1 MYAEGDT
8 QWLMYPVG
16 DGGGEEDLCHVRSGG
31 HSLTYVPS
39 GGWERKGGSLPC
51 TQWGMLSDTCTQ
63 WGMGEERRISASVPC
78 MGRRRGSLPVGD
90 TQWLMYPVGD
100 GGGEE
105 DLCHVRSGG
114 HSLTYVPSGGWERKG
129 GSLPCTQWGM
139 LSDTC
144 TQWGMGEER
153 RISAMYAVGDA
164 QWLMYPVGD
173 GGGEE
178 DLCHVRSG
186 GRSVADV
193 PSGGWGRRGG
203 SVSCTQWGT
212 LTHIPS
218 GGWERKG
225 GSLPCTQWGMLSDTC
240 TQWGMGEER
249 RISAMYAVGDAQWLM
264 YPVGD
269 GGGEEDLCHVRSGG
283 RSVADVPSGGWGRRG
298 GSLSCTQWG
307 TLSG

>member
-1 MYAEGDT
+1 MYAVGDAHSH
-8 QWLMYPVG
+8 MSPVG
-16 DGGGEEDLCHVRSGG
+16 DGGGEEELCHVRSGG
-31 HSLTYVPS
+31 RSVADVPS
-39 GGWERKGGSLPC
+39 GGWERRGGSA
-51 TQWGMLSDTCTQ
+51 MY
-63 WGMGEERRISASVPC
+63 A
-78 MGRRRGSLPVGD
+78 VGD

-114 HSLTYVPSGGWERKG
+114 HSLTYVSSGGWGRKG
-129 GSLPCTQWGM
+129 GSLPCTQWGT

-193 PSGGWGRRGG
+193 PSGGWERR
-203 SVSCTQWGT
+203 
-212 LTHIPS
+212 
-218 GGWERKG
+218 G

-240 TQWGMGEER
+240 TQWGMGEEW
-249 RISAMYAVGDAQWLM
+249 RISAMYAVGDAQ
-264 YPVGD
+264 
-269 GGGEEDLCHVRSGG
+269 
-283 RSVADVPSGGWGRRG
+283 
-298 GSLSCTQWG
+298 
-307 TLSG
+307 

>member
-1 MYAEGDT
+1 MY
-8 QWLMYPVG
+8 
-16 DGGGEEDLCHVRSGG
+16 
-31 HSLTYVPS
+31 
-39 GGWERKGGSLPC
+39 
-51 TQWGMLSDTCTQ
+51 
-63 WGMGEERRISASVPC
+63 
-78 MGRRRGSLPVGD
+78 PVGD

-153 RISAMYAVGDA
+153 RISAIYAVGDA

-178 DLCHVRSG
+178 DLCHICSGGRSVADVPSRGWGGEEDLCHVRSG
-186 GRSVADV
+186 EHSVADV

-212 LTHIPS
+212 LTHICP
-218 GGWERKG
+218 
-225 GSLPCTQWGMLSDTC
+225 
-240 TQWGMGEER
+240 QWGMGEER
-249 RISAMYAVGDAQWLM
+249 RISAMYAVVDAQ
-264 YPVGD
+264 
-269 GGGEEDLCHVRSGG
+269 
-283 RSVADVPSGGWGRRG
+283 
-298 GSLSCTQWG
+298 
-307 TLSG
+307 

>member
-1 MYAEGDT
+1 MYA
-8 QWLMYPVG
+8 
-16 DGGGEEDLCHVRSGG
+16 
-31 HSLTYVPS
+31 
-39 GGWERKGGSLPC
+39 
-51 TQWGMLSDTCTQ
+51 
-63 WGMGEERRISASVPC
+63 
-78 MGRRRGSLPVGD
+78 VGD

-114 HSLTYVPSGGWERKG
+114 YSVADVPSGGWGRKG

-173 GGGEE
+173 GRGEE

-186 GRSVADV
+186 GYSVADV
-193 PSGGWGRRGG
+193 PSGGWGR
-203 SVSCTQWGT
+203 
-212 LTHIPS
+212 
-218 GGWERKG
+218 KG
-225 GSLPCTQWGMLSDTC
+225 RSLPWTQWGMLSDTC

-249 RISAMYAVGDAQWLM
+249 RISAMHAVGDTQWLM

-269 GGGEEDLCHVRSGG
+269 GRGEEDLCHVRSGG
-283 RSVADVPSGGWGRRG
+283 HSVADVPSGGWWRRG
-298 GSLSCTQWG
+298 GSLPCTQWG